1 MFVAVISCLFFLAV
15 ACLLRSEPMR
25 RLPLLQPISF
35 YFFAEAG
42 WTLLSG
48 VFLLFWRDA
57 AEWAS
62 FGHYVLMA
70 VAAGYVFYC
79 GCNVYQA
86 QKKSG
91 DGTGEPEKNPEK
103 NLRGRENPS
112 GKENPIGREK
122 SPAQP
127 PKT

>member
-1 MFVAVISCLFFLAV
+1 MFVAIISSLFFLAV

-25 RLPLLQPISF
+25 SLPLLQPISL

-48 VFLLFWRDA
+48 ILLLCWRDA

-62 FGHYVLMA
+62 FGHYALMA

-79 GCNVYQA
+79 GCSVYQMH
-86 QKKSG
+86 KKNGSG
-91 DGTGEPEKNPEK
+91 TNSED
-103 NLRGRENPS
+103 
-112 GKENPIGREK
+112 KENKCGEEK
-122 SPAQP
+122 TPGQSPKA
-127 PKT
+127 